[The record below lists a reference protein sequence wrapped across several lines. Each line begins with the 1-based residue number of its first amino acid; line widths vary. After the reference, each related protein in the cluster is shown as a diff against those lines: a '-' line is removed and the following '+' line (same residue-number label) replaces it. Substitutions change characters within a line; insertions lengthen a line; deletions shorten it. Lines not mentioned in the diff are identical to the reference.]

1 MIAQVEVYLTVLW
14 DVKPYD
20 MFILGGEI
28 YFVLNKFEQEGTNF
42 FTVVDRLNM
51 IDTLSLRGCKVYKMT
66 NIGHIAMIPNQD
78 LEDE

>member
-1 MIAQVEVYLTVLW
+1 MIAQVEVYQAGLW
-14 DVKPYD
+14 EVKPYD

-28 YFVLNKFEQEGTNF
+28 YFVLNKYEQEGTTF

-51 IDTLSLRGCKVYKMT
+51 IDTLALYGCKVYKMT
-66 NIGHIAMIPNQD
+66 NIGHIAMINNQE